1 MKGKKEGDKEGD
13 KMAVKKQKNKKEERR
28 IQKKRRTSP
37 YQRKLNLKE
46 VDWERIAKIF
56 EPEKE
61 TILQKIKN
69 EVDRY
74 PYVKEILYLLAG
86 GAVLAG
92 FFVTPRLAGLA
103 AEYKKLKIYER
114 RRLKETI
121 KRLKKQKLVEI
132 IERGGERI
140 VRITKEGRVRALR
153 YKLDE
158 MKIKKPKK
166 WDGKWRIVIFD
177 IFEKRRGSRD
187 IFRRYLKQLGLK
199 RIQQS
204 VYVYPYPCFDEIEF
218 LRQIFYVGK
227 GVRYVVAD
235 RIEEDGDLR
244 IHFKLLS

>member
-1 MKGKKEGDKEGD
+1 MVLKKR
-13 KMAVKKQKNKKEERR
+13 KNRKEERKR
-28 IQKKRRTSP
+28 QKKHRALP

-46 VDWERIAKIF
+46 ANWEKIVKIF

-61 TILQKIKN
+61 TIYQKIKN
-69 EVDRY
+69 KVDRY

-92 FFVTPRLAGLA
+92 FFVAPGLAGLA

-132 IERGGERI
+132 VEKDGEKV
-140 VRITKEGRVRALR
+140 VRITKEGKVRALR
-153 YKLDE
+153 YKLEE

-166 WDGKWRIVIFD
+166 WDGKWRVIVFD

-218 LRQIFYVGK
+218 LRQIFYVGR
-227 GVRYVVAD
+227 GVRYVVANT
-235 RIEEDGDLR
+235 IEEDGDLR
-244 IHFKLLS
+244 IYFKLLS

>member
-1 MKGKKEGDKEGD
+1 MKEE
-13 KMAVKKQKNKKEERR
+13 KNKKEERK
-28 IQKKRRTSP
+28 IQKKRRALP
-37 YQRKLNLKE
+37 YQRKLNLRE
-46 VDWERIAKIF
+46 VDWEKIAKIF

-74 PYVKEILYLLAG
+74 PYVKEILYLLSG

-92 FFVTPRLAGLA
+92 FFVAPGLAGLA

-121 KRLKKQKLVEI
+121 KRLKKQKLVDLVE
-132 IERGGERI
+132 ENGEEV
-140 VRITKEGRVRALR
+140 VRITKEGKVRALR

-166 WDGKWRIVIFD
+166 WDGKWRIIVFD

-218 LRQIFYVGK
+218 LSQIFYVDR
-227 GVRYVVAD
+227 GVRYVTAD
-235 RIEEDGDLR
+235 RIDEDGDLK